1 MALTRK
7 FLKALGLEEEKIE
20 QIIDAHSETVTGL
33 TAEIEK
39 YKANE
44 GKLAELQKELED
56 TKQKFDKFTPEK
68 WAEFEAFNP
77 SELEELRKFKT
88 DTETAQA
95 FAKKEAAAMKIL
107 SDKGFSEKAAK
118 LILKAERETVDGIEL
133 DESGAVKNAD
143 KFFEPIG
150 KNYADF
156 VIKTEIGGAQA
167 GNPPGDKTQKPET
180 LASAVAEKMG
190 ILK

>member
-20 QIIDAHSETVTGL
+20 QIIEAHSETVTGL

-39 YKANE
+39 HKAND
-44 GKLAELQKELED
+44 GKLAELQKELEN

-77 SELEELRKFKT
+77 SEIEELRKFKT

-95 FAKKEAAAMKIL
+95 FAKKETAAMKIL
-107 SDKGFSEKAAK
+107 SDKGFGEKAAK
-118 LILKAERETVDGIEL
+118 LILKAERENVDGIEL
-133 DESGAVKNAD
+133 DESGAAKNAD

-150 KNYADF
+150 KSYADF
-156 VIKTEIGGAQA
+156 ATRTETGGALA
-167 GNPPGDKTQKPET
+167 GQPVAPTAQKPET

-190 ILK
+190 TLK